1 MKNYD
6 NSANANYDISILD
19 LTRQNT
25 KKQMRLLPKN
35 CLQYVS
41 TSAGGWGIIRTQLL
55 VPDSIVLFAA
65 PSGCGRHGAISAIQH
80 GYKKRFFILQVDEVD
95 IVTGRHLERIPQA
108 INEILRT
115 IDVLPKA
122 IFVTNS
128 CIDHLLASDYES
140 IALELEVLHKIPVM
154 IGRMNPITMGGKM
167 PPQLTVQQGV
177 YGFLK
182 ASGIRRNGVN
192 IIGNFANIE
201 DGSEFRG
208 VIDNAGLGA
217 VNHISS
223 CKTFEEFQL
232 MSRAKYN
239 ILIKPLG
246 KLAVARM
253 EKEFGIP
260 FIYSPLVF
268 GIDSVDKMYQKL
280 ESFFKVNLDTEK
292 YRDRAKQAVD
302 FYKRKFG
309 SITIS
314 IGSTVNANQFE
325 LARALTECG
334 FNVTYIF
341 SRLVMVDDWEYIEW
355 LKEYSPRTRVIISD
369 HPNMA
374 NFLQKSKK
382 VDLAIGFDAGYF
394 CDESKTVPLTFDTQL
409 YGYSAI
415 ISLLKEMDSVY
426 TSPQDFKKQLYDEGM
441 VI

>member
-6 NSANANYDISILD
+6 NTTDVNYDISILD
-19 LTRQNT
+19 LTKQST
-25 KKQMRLLPKN
+25 KKQMKLLPKN

-55 VPDSIVLFAA
+55 VPESIVLFVA

-95 IVTGRHLERIPQA
+95 IVTGRHLDRIPQA
-108 INEILRT
+108 IDEILHT

-122 IFVTNS
+122 IFITNS
-128 CIDHLLASDYES
+128 CIDHLLASDYDS
-140 IALELEVLHKIPVM
+140 IAMELEVLHKIPVM

-182 ASGIRRNGVN
+182 HPATRGNGVN

-201 DGSEFRG
+201 DESEFRG
-208 VIDNAGLGA
+208 VIANSGLGV
-217 VNHISS
+217 VNHIAS

-232 MSRAKYN
+232 MSRSKYN

-253 EKEFGIP
+253 EKELGIP

-268 GIDSVDKMYQKL
+268 GIGAADKMYQKL
-280 ESFFKVNLDTEK
+280 ESFFKVNLDTKK
-292 YRDRAKQAVD
+292 YRDKAKQVVN

-334 FNVTYIF
+334 FNVAYIF
-341 SRLVMVDDWEYIEW
+341 SRLVMADDWEYIEW
-355 LKEYSPRTRVIISD
+355 LKEHSSKTRVIISD
-369 HPNMA
+369 HPSMA
-374 NFLQKSKK
+374 NFLRKPKK

-415 ISLLKEMDSVY
+415 TTLLKEMDYVY
-426 TSPQDFKKQLYDEGM
+426 ENPQNFKKQLYDEGM